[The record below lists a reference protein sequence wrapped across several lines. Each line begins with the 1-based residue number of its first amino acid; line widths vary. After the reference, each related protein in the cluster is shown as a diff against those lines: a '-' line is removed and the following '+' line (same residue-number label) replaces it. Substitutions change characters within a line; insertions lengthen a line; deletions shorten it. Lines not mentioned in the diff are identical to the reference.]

1 MVLSIYFQA
10 FDKNTLIQLNKAYEL
25 WIKLILDT

>member
-10 FDKNTLIQLNKAYEL
+10 FDKNTLTQLNKAYEL